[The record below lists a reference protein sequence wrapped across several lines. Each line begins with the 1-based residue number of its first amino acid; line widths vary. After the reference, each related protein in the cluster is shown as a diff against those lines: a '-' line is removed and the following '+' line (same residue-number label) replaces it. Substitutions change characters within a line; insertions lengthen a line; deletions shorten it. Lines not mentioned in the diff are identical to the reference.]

1 MAKQYLYD
9 AEARQRIAAGV
20 RKLADAVRVTL
31 GPAGRNVIAQK
42 SFGGPVVTKDGV
54 VVAES
59 LGPDLRK
66 EVVAAVSSHMIQV
79 SARSLEDLG
88 RGTLERVALT
98 SAHGRMVFVNLDVGY
113 LVVITKMEMKL
124 GQVLIEVE
132 SAARKIKQL
141 HSRI

>member
-1 MAKQYLYD
+1 MESILKELN
-9 AEARQRIAAGV
+9 RVAGV
-20 RKLADAVRVTL
+20 K
-31 GPAGRNVIAQK
+31 G
-42 SFGGPVVTKDGV
+42 SMVVTKDGV